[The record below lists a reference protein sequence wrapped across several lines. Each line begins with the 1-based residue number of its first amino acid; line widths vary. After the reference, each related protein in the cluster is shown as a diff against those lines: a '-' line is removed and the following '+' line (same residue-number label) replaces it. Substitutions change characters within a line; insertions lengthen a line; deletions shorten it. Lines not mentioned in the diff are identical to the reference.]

1 MTIQATGNVSLGGT
15 ETNASVNLEIAQ
27 DARAMISVND
37 TYSRTLANKPTDRSP
52 LSFSDYR
59 GRSFAVTDPPGPVTN
74 FVYLAD
80 YLIAK
85 YKFVDGTNLD
95 TRTGIISPITSGFTG
110 RGNNESGIGS
120 YLYWGGDNPAY
131 IPAETPETFYDRS
144 NGAWTS
150 FMNTYAIWPSPSD
163 GVQTYTIRR
172 NFNAPYT
179 GYYYLRSSVD
189 NDAYVYVDEKYYAGT
204 VTYNVTPP
212 ATPVFLYAGAHSVR
226 ADVYNYGGPGGFAFT
241 VSNSTD
247 TAILWDT
254 RSSRYPGTV
263 TPVTEYPYESAYI
276 DINAFKA
283 ANPSATSITMDFRA
297 QWYTT
302 AGATPIALEITGYKG
317 GTPVLSHF
325 EYTNPTA
332 TESFVVLSGSRS
344 ITTVSTSDASTGQ
357 RLATLTYN
365 LSNGSGS
372 IDVTS

>member
-1 MTIQATGNVSLGGT
+1 MTINATGNVSLGGGRT
-15 ETNASVNLEIAQ
+15 GESVNIEITQ
-27 DARAMISVND
+27 SPTAMISMND
-37 TYSRTLANKPTDRSP
+37 TYSRILAKKTTTRSQI
-52 LSFSDYR
+52 SFSDYR
-59 GRSFAVTDPPGPVTN
+59 GQSLAVTDPPGPVTN

-110 RGNNESGIGS
+110 RGNNESGIGG

-131 IPAETPETFYDRS
+131 IPAESPELFYDRS
-144 NGAWTS
+144 NVAWTS
-150 FMNTYAIWPSPSD
+150 FMNTYAIWPNPFD
-163 GVQTYTIRR
+163 GVQSYTIRR

-189 NDAYVYVDEKYYAGT
+189 NSASVYVDEKYYAGT
-204 VTYNVTPP
+204 TTYNVNPP
-212 ATPVFLYAGAHSVR
+212 ATAVYLYAGAHSVR
-226 ADVYNYGGPGGFAFT
+226 ADVVNSGGPGGFAFT

-254 RSSRYPGTV
+254 RSSRAVGAV

-276 DINAFKA
+276 NINAFKA
-283 ANPSATSITMDFRA
+283 ANPSVTSITMDFRA

-317 GTPVLSHF
+317 GTPVLSHY

-332 TESFVVLSGSRS
+332 TESFVVLSGTRS

-357 RLATLTYN
+357 RLATLSYN
-365 LSNGSGS
+365 LTNGVGS

>member
-1 MTIQATGNVSLGGT
+1 
-15 ETNASVNLEIAQ
+15 
-27 DARAMISVND
+27 MISVND
-37 TYSRTLANKPTDRSP
+37 TNSRILANKPTDRSP

-95 TRTGIISPITSGFTG
+95 TRTAVTAPISSGYTG
-110 RGNNESGIGS
+110 RGNNENGIGG
-120 YLYWGGDNPAY
+120 YLFWGGDNPAY
-131 IPAETPETFYDRS
+131 IPAESPELFYDRS

-150 FMNTYAIWPSPSD
+150 FMNTYAIWPNPFD
-163 GVQTYTIRR
+163 GVQSYTIRR

-189 NDAYVYVDEKYYAGT
+189 NDASVYVDEKYYAGT

-212 ATPVFLYAGAHSVR
+212 AIAVYLYAGAHSVR
-226 ADVYNYGGPGGFAFT
+226 ADVVNFGGPGGFAFT

-247 TAILWDT
+247 TAVLWDT
-254 RSSRYPGTV
+254 RSSRNVGAV

-302 AGATPIALEITGYKG
+302 AGATPIALEVTGYKG
-317 GTPVLSHF
+317 GTPVLNHF

-332 TESFVVLSGSRS
+332 TESFVVLSGTRS
-344 ITTVSTSDASTGQ
+344 ITTVSQSDASTGQ
-357 RLATLTYN
+357 RLATLAYN
-365 LSNGSGS
+365 LTNGTGS
-372 IDVTS
+372 INVTS

>member
-1 MTIQATGNVSLGGT
+1 MTIQATGNVSLGGG
-15 ETNASVNLEIAQ
+15 ETNASVNLELAQ
-27 DARAMISVND
+27 SATAMISVND
-37 TYSRTLANKPTDRSP
+37 TNSRILANKPTDRSP

-95 TRTGIISPITSGFTG
+95 TRTAVTAPISSGYTG
-110 RGNNESGIGS
+110 RGNNENGIGG
-120 YLYWGGDNPAY
+120 YLFWGGDNPAY
-131 IPAETPETFYDRS
+131 IPAESPELFYDRS

-150 FMNTYAIWPSPSD
+150 FMNTYAIWPNPFD
-163 GVQTYTIRR
+163 GVQSYTIRR

-189 NDAYVYVDEKYYAGT
+189 NDASVYVDEKYYAGT

-212 ATPVFLYAGAHSVR
+212 AIAVYLYAGAHSVR
-226 ADVYNYGGPGGFAFT
+226 ADVYNAGGPGGFAFT

-247 TAILWDT
+247 TAVLWDT
-254 RSSRYPGTV
+254 RSSRAVGAV
-263 TPVTEYPYESAYI
+263 APVTEYPYESAYI

-302 AGATPIALEITGYKG
+302 AGATPIALEVTGYKG
-317 GTPVLSHF
+317 GTPVLNHF

-332 TESFVVLSGSRS
+332 TESFVVLSGTRS
-344 ITTVSTSDASTGQ
+344 ITTVSQSDASTGQ
-357 RLATLTYN
+357 RLATLAYN
-365 LSNGSGS
+365 LTNGSGS